1 MLERIAGKVLD
12 RFLTKYFEDEQ
23 EGGSSNGDGGNTRK
37 RSQRTSFSSGVWS
50 GFLSLDDLRLRV
62 DVINAE
68 LLAAGLPIE
77 MVHCSIRKVEM
88 TVPWSQWKILSSSGS
103 GSSPGS
109 DSAVLVLDGVHVLAR
124 MRYDFQDESLMRE
137 RAIAKRR
144 KTLKEAAEDL
154 TASTAS
160 GSNPTTTTQAS
171 WKDILKQRLQEGILP
186 ALLDRLQL
194 HIRDLHIRL
203 EDCHARKNHEYDPFA
218 MGIVLQSIHI
228 QHDLEASE
236 ELDKSGSSKT
246 KSPSHSLIHKVA
258 QLNRFG
264 LYCSP
269 LEQEGGSILPE
280 SRVEQKILQNLASA
294 DIIEALDET
303 IPRRSIDRGTV
314 QTQATVPQHIYLIL
328 PLDGR
333 LYAAISTNPK
343 SLSDQP
349 AIQAICT
356 VTDVSF
362 QIRDFQCFQLMR
374 LHHNVKEYKYSL
386 RHRRFRPFSSVHD
399 NPRAWWFYA
408 VTAIRHELTEK
419 HHRLRWSF
427 GRFQRQYH
435 DRKRYCDLY
444 ERKLRE
450 TTPDDAAGPRRG
462 PIITVPGASAPLSPP
477 EKADLEAMEDGV
489 LGDLS
494 VQDILLYRIIVHK
507 RIGLKPSTEESSR
520 RTSGFQRRVQN
531 MVGEDVEEDEYLR
544 LLDYWQNWSS
554 AIEEGNRAEASVE
567 SVFSVAVAIEL
578 RVEKGHLSLF
588 SPLASTSD
596 QTQLRRLQ
604 ERFLDFTYTGFGVEF
619 ALLGDYESLAVDVVL
634 RDFTAAETRSNQKKY
649 AVIAR
654 EGERKTQGGSEK
666 NAQCDINAIEPL
678 CVIRFTKNSPDYQDF
693 RYGVQCRLRK
703 LAVDLVPDCEWIGR
717 FKPLIQPIPQFQK
730 ASNFWSDLNMANIN
744 SWASNRLG
752 LLAKAE
758 TAVTDHS
765 AFDLD
770 IEVECPF
777 FRVEVGRDS
786 ILSLDLGRAVLKTG
800 KLAGV
805 ANSHLLRTVGT
816 SALFRKS
823 SSVVG
828 DSDDSAENGLR
839 DDSSWR
845 TPQKRKSGSNVPHSA
860 GLHTGDYLGGSL
872 RLDDSIADVDPL
884 RDNYV
889 SIDRPGNDQSNLN
902 RVEAYFYDTYEL
914 LFQTGD
920 ICIETVENSTERV
933 ASAIELRAALHKSI
947 IPADHTMCRYKAVC
961 VVDSLT
967 VQLSKVQILLLGAAT
982 VRWASVLSHGS
993 ATHVSR
999 RGFPRQAELDL
1010 IGPLSPEI
1018 PSPNLH
1024 DKRGDDSGDESD
1036 FEEAEFFDAAEEE
1049 SYLSDHV
1056 SVLLDDDWVADSES
1070 VLESEARSRSP
1081 SVRRRP
1087 RQSSIVSE
1095 VSSLS
1100 EGSISRRRLQ
1110 FQDGEEH
1117 LTAENL
1123 ARLEEE
1129 GSEDA
1134 SESQAESFH
1143 SAVSL
1148 SHLVT
1153 LAQHLDRDISEANAR
1168 IVDLK
1173 STIRDLR
1180 QVVGQDDSLS
1190 GNSQRTRSKKQLRVD
1205 LERSTVELKALKA
1218 ARVDVLTQ
1226 IHSAEGSTGAENR
1239 SALNRVQVSKSV
1251 RGASALIQSIKK
1263 RSRREGTSGPEHS
1276 MTHGLMRELFQCSLV
1291 VSFVEVQLREL
1302 DQPGAESVHFT
1313 NVAHDLFSFRV
1324 SDMAAMIRHRIR
1336 ETKLYATVDTVA
1348 FNFLS
1353 SEDPLKQ
1360 NAECVLVGGM
1370 QDSVSRHQFTSQF
1383 PEFAFSSG
1391 IEEKFLKVTVDL
1403 RHGAA
1408 AGTDERN
1415 DFRVARLRLNFGEI
1429 EFSPRASA
1437 VWKLYS
1443 TLVSIRGDL
1452 ASQFVSLQKERLT
1465 DRKLDNTAK
1474 RSLYYD
1480 VVFRCAAVRVVLG
1493 EVGDFGCALLL
1504 SDFGARAVGSSVNR
1518 LYKDRTRVDLRC
1530 SNAQTVYLLGPQ
1542 EAVEVFGK
1550 RDAYGPSLLRLKM
1563 KLQSVPIDCTGGWV
1577 LDQPDPSDFDEVPVA
1592 TFGAKQGSPH
1602 DGCVWNCHAGVKVE
1616 STHSRVLP
1624 CVVAGVHKSISVLA
1638 IRRNQSPWSGTVL
1651 TAFSNPKET
1660 PARRISNRSF
1670 RWRVDLSVRDLCIG
1684 FRMLEAV
1691 RDEPVSDELELVMS
1705 LVATAQL
1712 SAKLRRGILLN
1723 ASVRNLSLSSTTEQW
1738 TLLKPSSV
1746 ELFVEAG
1753 TNNPHGSDALREP
1766 QFVLPE
1772 DFVWKNWTRD
1782 PQQSTH
1788 FCSSNEENGR
1798 QSDVMSVVV
1807 SPLEFDLSAPVCVSV
1822 ANILQA
1828 FRAALPVSKTNAGR
1842 IDGEEEVPKD
1852 SLGQSKRLDIVLNG
1866 LSLNLYRAKG
1876 SEASVLVA
1884 GPKASFLIQNVEVH
1898 FQQSGFSSS
1907 LLVKV
1912 ADCSLIDFAC
1922 RHGIRGICVESGESR
1937 GDGKVA
1943 VEGSC
1948 QMTNT
1953 TGRPEAT
1960 FDLNI
1965 GRVQI
1970 LPLPSLV
1977 RSLLTFVKDVKA
1989 MRVAAVASSTKA
2001 LDHKERSRSS
2011 LSTKLVKLKSFS
2023 FSVRV
2028 VSLECILSSKD
2039 LPKYVREKQSEAIGV
2054 VTFRLRLDVSG
2065 CCDMLQLDDEMT
2077 FLPGMLIDCEDSDN
2091 DSLQRAF
2098 AEYLLPR
2105 LSTGE
2110 VWPALL
2116 SKLDCTVKRFQV
2128 LRTAIVRIEQ
2138 NPFSFFVF
2146 PPNEGEQ
2153 RITNSFGF
2161 AIAQQGA
2168 LVFPSTKHSSD
2179 EKAGM
2184 CLSQSIQVQADFVD
2198 VLVYISQSDSGMSEA
2213 LRVTILP
2220 IVDSF
2225 KKTGDNKQEIRA
2237 SRGKGLKENVLES
2250 SSIVSVRADGVKFTF
2265 VPGGATRL
2273 TESPIIKFE
2282 VLRLALGCAAVPV
2295 KSDVKLLSETSLDT
2309 MTSRL
2314 TQYHLV
2320 TGAWLSCE
2328 LSASYHNRRLV
2339 AWEPFIEPWTFEA
2352 RLGADLVRLC
2362 LLQPVSTRVGLQEA
2376 CPDTSLSTPLVE
2388 SGSKRLRDI
2397 GRLLSS
2403 PFVTNSNPDQDAF
2416 EESGEWETEL
2426 DFCYLLLLCSARK
2439 LISSALFSSSSLS
2452 AGKTLLSILPGS
2464 SPLQWLNEFGM
2475 PMLKQSDSK
2484 DVSKTPSFVCWMSD
2498 AVPLNINLTGALI
2511 ENLSE
2516 YAKSFKEEKT
2526 SRLVPHWIRN
2536 DSGLVGV
2543 NSVRTTCVRLSL
2555 LLTFIPQHLLALV

>member
-1 MLERIAGKVLD
+1 MLERIAGKVLG
-12 RFLTKYFEDEQ
+12 RFLSKYFEDEQ
-23 EGGSSNGDGGNTRK
+23 EGGSSNGGGGTTRK

-68 LLAAGLPIE
+68 LQAAGLPIE

-124 MRYDFQDESLMRE
+124 MRYDFHDESLMRE

-144 KTLKEAAEDL
+144 KKLKEAAEDL
-154 TASTAS
+154 TATSTAS
-160 GSNPTTTTQAS
+160 GSNPTTTAQAS
-171 WKDILKQRLQEGILP
+171 WKAILKQRLQEGVLP

-194 HIRDLHIRL
+194 HIRDLHVRL
-203 EDCHARKNHEYDPFA
+203 EDCHARKNQDYDPFA

-228 QHDLEASE
+228 QHDLEASG
-236 ELDKSGSSKT
+236 ELDKSRSRSSKT

-280 SRVEQKILQNLASA
+280 SRIEQKMLHNLAPA
-294 DIIEALDET
+294 EIIEALDQT
-303 IPRRSIDRGTV
+303 IPRRSVDRASV
-314 QTQATVPQHIYLIL
+314 QTQANVPQHIYLLL

-343 SLSDQP
+343 FLSDQP

-386 RHRRFRPFSSVHD
+386 RHRHFRPLSSVHD

-435 DRKRYCDLY
+435 DRKRFCDLY

-450 TTPDDAAGPRRG
+450 TSPDDAAGPRRG
-462 PIITVPGASAPLSPP
+462 PIITVPGASAPLSTA
-477 EKADLEAMEDGV
+477 EKAELEAMEDGV

-507 RIGLKPSTEESSR
+507 RIGLKPSAEETISGR
-520 RTSGFQRRVQN
+520 RINWFQRRLQS

-544 LLDYWQNWSS
+544 LLDYWQNWST
-554 AIEEGNRAEASVE
+554 AIEEGNRGEGSVE

-578 RVEKGHLSLF
+578 QVEKGHLSLF

-604 ERFLDFTYTGFGVEF
+604 ERFLDFTYTGFEVEF

-654 EGERKTQGGSEK
+654 EGERMAQGGSEK
-666 NAQCDINAIEPL
+666 NARCDINAIESL
-678 CVIRFTKNSPDYQDF
+678 CVIRFTKNSPEYQDF

-703 LAVDLVPDCEWIGR
+703 LAVDLVPDSEWIGR
-717 FKPLIQPIPQFQK
+717 FKQLIQPIPQFQK
-730 ASNFWSDLNMANIN
+730 ASNFWRDLNMANIN

-805 ANSHLLRTVGT
+805 ANSHLLRTVGR
-816 SALFRKS
+816 SALLRKT

-828 DSDDSAENGLR
+828 DNDDSVDNGLR

-845 TPQKRKSGSNVPHSA
+845 TPQVKQKSGSNVPHSA
-860 GLHTGDYLGGSL
+860 GLHTGTGDYLGVSL
-872 RLDDSIADVDPL
+872 RLDDSFADVDPL
-884 RDNYV
+884 RDNFI
-889 SIDRPGNDQSNLN
+889 SIDRPGNDQSNAN

-920 ICIETVENSTERV
+920 IFIETVENSTERV
-933 ASAIELRAALHKSI
+933 ASAIELRAALHKST

-967 VQLSKVQILLLGAAT
+967 VQLSKMQILLLGAAT
-982 VRWASVLSHGS
+982 VRWASVLSHSS

-999 RGFPRQAELDL
+999 RDFPRHAELDL

-1018 PSPNLH
+1018 PPPKLH
-1024 DKRGDDSGDESD
+1024 DMRGDDSRDESD

-1129 GSEDA
+1129 ESEDA
-1134 SESQAESFH
+1134 SESQAGSFH

-1153 LAQHLDRDISEANAR
+1153 LAQQLERDISEANAR

-1226 IHSAEGSTGAENR
+1226 IHSAEGSSGVENFSGLDR
-1239 SALNRVQVSKSV
+1239 AQVSNSV

-1291 VSFVEVQLREL
+1291 VNFVEVQLREL
-1302 DQPGAESVHFT
+1302 DQPGVESAHFT

-1353 SEDPLKQ
+1353 SEDPLKE
-1360 NAECVLVGGM
+1360 NAECVLVGGI
-1370 QDSVSRHQFTSQF
+1370 QDSVSRHQFTSRF

-1437 VWKLYS
+1437 LWKLYS
-1443 TLVSIRGDL
+1443 TLVSIRCDL

-1480 VVFRCAAVRVVLG
+1480 VVFRCAAGRVVLG

-1518 LYKDRTRVDLRC
+1518 LYKDRLRVDLRC
-1530 SNAQTVYLLGPQ
+1530 SNAQAVYLLGPQ
-1542 EAVEVFGK
+1542 KAVEVFGK
-1550 RDAYGPSLLRLKM
+1550 RDAYGPSLLRLRM

-1577 LDQPDPSDFDEVPVA
+1577 LDQPDPSDCDEVLVA
-1592 TFGAKQGSPH
+1592 TFGAKQESPH
-1602 DGCVWNCHAGVKVE
+1602 DGCAWNCHAGVKVE
-1616 STHSRVLP
+1616 STHSLVLP
-1624 CVVAGVHKSISVLA
+1624 CVVSGVHKSISVLA
-1638 IRRNQSPWSGTVL
+1638 IKRNQSPWSETGL
-1651 TAFSNPKET
+1651 ADISNPKET
-1660 PARRISNRSF
+1660 LARRISNRPF
-1670 RWRVDLSVRDLCIG
+1670 RWRVDLSVRDLSIG
-1684 FRMLEAV
+1684 FRMLKAI
-1691 RDEPVSDELELVMS
+1691 RDELVGDEFELVMS

-1712 SAKLRRGILLN
+1712 SARLRRGILLN
-1723 ASVRNLSLSSTTEQW
+1723 ASARNLSLSSTTEQW
-1738 TLLKPSSV
+1738 TLLKPSTV
-1746 ELFVEAG
+1746 EIFAEAG

-1782 PQQSTH
+1782 PQHSAH
-1788 FCSSNEENGR
+1788 FGFSNEQNGR

-1807 SPLEFDLSAPVCVSV
+1807 PPLEIDLSAPVCVSV
-1822 ANILQA
+1822 TNILQA
-1828 FRAALPVSKTNAGR
+1828 FRAALPVSRSNAGR
-1842 IDGEEEVPKD
+1842 IDGKEEVPKG

-1876 SEASVLVA
+1876 SEPSVLVS

-1898 FQQSGFSSS
+1898 CQQTGLSSS
-1907 LLVKV
+1907 LLVKM

-1922 RHGIRGICVESGESR
+1922 RHGIRGVCVESGESR
-1937 GDGKVA
+1937 GDGNA
-1943 VEGSC
+1943 ALEGSC

-1960 FDLNI
+1960 FDLNV

-1989 MRVAAVASSTKA
+1989 MRVAAVTSSAKA
-2001 LDHKERSRSS
+2001 LDNKERSRSL
-2011 LSTKLVKLKSFS
+2011 LSTKLVNLKSFS

-2039 LPKYVREKQSEAIGV
+2039 LPKYVRENQSEAIGV

-2065 CCDMLQLDDEMT
+2065 CCDVLQLDDEMT
-2077 FLPGMLIDCEDSDN
+2077 FLPGMLIDCENSDN

-2098 AEYLLPR
+2098 AEYILPK
-2105 LSTGE
+2105 LSTGK
-2110 VWPALL
+2110 VRPALL

-2138 NPFSFFVF
+2138 IPFSFFVF

-2168 LVFPSTKHSSD
+2168 LVFPSTKHPSD

-2184 CLSQSIQVQADFVD
+2184 RFSQSIRVQADFVD

-2225 KKTGDNKQEIRA
+2225 KKTGDNKQESRA

-2282 VLRLALGCAAVPV
+2282 VLRLALGFAAVPV

-2320 TGAWLSCE
+2320 TGAWLRCE

-2362 LLQPVSTRVGLQEA
+2362 LLQPVSTRVGLEETTQY
-2376 CPDTSLSTPLVE
+2376 CPDTSLSTPL
-2388 SGSKRLRDI
+2388 GSRRLRDI

-2403 PFVTNSNPDQDAF
+2403 PFVTTSNPDQDAF
-2416 EESGEWETEL
+2416 EESGEWETEV
-2426 DFCYLLLLCSARK
+2426 DFCYLILLCSAQK

-2452 AGKTLLSILPGS
+2452 AGKSLLSYLPGS
-2464 SPLQWLNEFGM
+2464 SPLQWLYEFGM
-2475 PMLKQSDSK
+2475 PMRKQSDSK

-2543 NSVRTTCVRLSL
+2543 NSVRTTCVRVSA
-2555 LLTFIPQHLLALV
+2555 THI